1 MAFGGVGTARRWVV
15 GEEVRAAAG
24 ELVEGRAPARVRRWE
39 GASELHWARAEQT
52 SGSREAGEC

>member
-1 MAFGGVGTARRWVV
+1 MADRVVV
-15 GEEVRAAAG
+15 GEEVRAAVG

-39 GASELHWARAEQT
+39 GTSELHWARAEQT